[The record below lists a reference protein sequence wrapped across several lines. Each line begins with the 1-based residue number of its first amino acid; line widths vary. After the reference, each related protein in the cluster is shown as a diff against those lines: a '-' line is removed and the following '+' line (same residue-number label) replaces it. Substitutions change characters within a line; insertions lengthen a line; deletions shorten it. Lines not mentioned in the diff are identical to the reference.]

1 MIVKLIVKLLKYLES
16 NYEVEKVTIVIK
28 RQNKKR

>member
-1 MIVKLIVKLLKYLES
+1 MIVKMFVMLLRMLES

-28 RQNKKR
+28 QNKKR